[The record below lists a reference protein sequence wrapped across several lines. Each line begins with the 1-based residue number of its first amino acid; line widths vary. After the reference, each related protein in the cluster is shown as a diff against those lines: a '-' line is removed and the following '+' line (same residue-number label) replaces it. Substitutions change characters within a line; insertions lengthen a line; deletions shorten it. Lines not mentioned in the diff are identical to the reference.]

1 MVVIIFVFGM
11 QSDGL
16 PEKYTAAHAVTVAEP
31 VTTPSPTVTSETSKP
46 AKDNAK

>member
-16 PEKYTAAHAVTVAEP
+16 PGKYTAAPAVTVAEL
-31 VTTPSPTVTSETSKP
+31 VTTPSPTITSETSKL
-46 AKDNAK
+46 AKDNTK